1 MLYQDIKRLVNV
13 LGVVLVAVT
22 AAYAALR
29 AW

>member
-1 MLYQDIKRLVNV
+1 MLYRDIRRLVNA
-13 LGVVLVAVT
+13 LGVSLVVIT